1 MSRRILTLTERCPR
15 VFRLPRDEA
24 DFLLA
29 HARPIL
35 DIVPAAERGWYH
47 LTARGWV
54 GFFDGPSIRYVLQ
67 PKLPWP
73 SFLRLLGLRPS
84 AAPSPEPDGQLLPLL
99 AEMLASRWAE
109 VQRRGLVAGYRE
121 TDTQSPFLRG
131 KLRIAEQLRDAASQ
145 AFPDYFH
152 VREPIFDL
160 DTPWHRILKAAAH
173 QLLRSGALP
182 AATGPRLNAII
193 QVLATVADD
202 PPSAEDFT
210 TAWLD
215 PRLTDYR
222 EVLEVGRIVLEG
234 FRGASVLYN
243 SSRAAAFLMDLGRV
257 FERYLIRGLQQ
268 ELAQYPGWEVGSHR
282 AFTLGPTVL
291 RPDIVIRR
299 AGSPWAVLDAKWK
312 KVAAEASDLHQILA
326 YRALTGASRVGL
338 VYPGRSDASAHYFSP
353 DGRIRV
359 SLYRLRIVGRD
370 DQLERSIR
378 RLARRVRNN

>member
-1 MSRRILTLTERCPR
+1 MSRRVLTLTERRTR
-15 VFRLPRDEA
+15 VFRLPRDEVH
-24 DFLLA
+24 FLLA

-35 DIVPAAERGWYH
+35 EVVPAAERGYYH
-47 LTARGWV
+47 LTAGGWV

-73 SFLRLLGLRPS
+73 NFLRLLGLRPS
-84 AAPSPEPDGQLLPLL
+84 AAPHAEPESQLGPLL
-99 AEMLASRWAE
+99 AEMLASRWE
-109 VQRRGLVAGYRE
+109 EMQRRGLVAGYRE
-121 TDTQSPFLRG
+121 ADTQSPFLRG
-131 KLRIAEQLRDAASQ
+131 KLRIAEQLRDTASR
-145 AFPDYFH
+145 AFPDRFQ
-152 VREPIFDL
+152 VSEPIFDL
-160 DTPWHRILKAAAH
+160 DTPWHRILKAAAN

-182 AATGPRLNAII
+182 AATGQRLHAIV

-210 TAWLD
+210 TALTE
-215 PRLTDYR
+215 PRVKDYR
-222 EVLEVGRIVLEG
+222 EVLEVGRVVLEG
-234 FRGASVLYN
+234 FRGASVLC
-243 SSRAAAFLMDLGRV
+243 SGPAAAFLIDLGRV
-257 FERYLIRGLQQ
+257 FEHYLIRGLQQ
-268 ELAQYPGWEVGSHR
+268 ELGRHPGWDVGSHR
-282 AFTLGPTVL
+282 AFALGPTVL

-326 YRALTGASRVGL
+326 YRTLTGASRVGL
-338 VYPGRSDASAHYFSP
+338 VYPGRSDASVHYFSP

-359 SLYRLRIVGRD
+359 SFYRLRIVGSD